1 MTKVTI
7 DTIPKKYVEYLQ
19 TLPQGSNQSVQE
31 LSHTISSS
39 PITRPMI
46 ASEVEDL
53 LGAISGQQC
62 FALFEEPK
70 GVEGHSA
77 YSQSIIPGIQ
87 SGDLLE
93 QIEKLRL
100 PKDHEEEKALL
111 YQFFT
116 HLSLLEG
123 LYAEIIALIS
133 RMTKG

>member
-19 TLPQGSNQSVQE
+19 TLPQGSHHSVQE
-31 LSHTISSS
+31 LSHTLYSS

-53 LGAISGQQC
+53 LGNISGQQC
-62 FALFEEPK
+62 FALFEEPPAIE
-70 GVEGHSA
+70 GVTA
-77 YSQSIIPGIQ
+77 YSQSIIPGLQ
-87 SGDLLE
+87 SVDLLE
-93 QIEKLRL
+93 LIEKLQL

-123 LYAEIIALIS
+123 LYAEIIALIA
-133 RMTKG
+133 RMKKG